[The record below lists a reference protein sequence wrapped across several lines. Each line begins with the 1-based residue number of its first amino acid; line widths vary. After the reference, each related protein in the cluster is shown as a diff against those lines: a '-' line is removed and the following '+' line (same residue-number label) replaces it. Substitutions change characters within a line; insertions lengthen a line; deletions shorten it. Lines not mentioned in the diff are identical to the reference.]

1 MLATLSIEKVYYI
14 HFLYYCWFFK
24 NLLKI
29 SIGNFQGNFS
39 GLWMNT
45 ISFFNIL
52 NVTAK
57 ICWLFASLSHIISI
71 YNLLDILIA
80 RHLASYFV
88 ELFQLLSPHNNS
100 NKRSLL
106 ALFYRKKKISSKVIC
121 QIVRCISKAKTLETT
136 MISFMFL
143 PCRWAHSID
152 DL

>member
-1 MLATLSIEKVYYI
+1 MHLLKESGSTMIFFPFIFKLANVT
-14 HFLYYCWFFK
+14 HFEYRENILHSLLVLLLVFK

-52 NVTAK
+52 NVIGK

-71 YNLLDILIA
+71 YNLLNIFIA

-88 ELFQLLSPHNNS
+88 ELFQLLNPHNNS
-100 NKRSLL
+100 NKKTLL
-106 ALFYRKKKISSKVIC
+106 ALFYRKEKKDP
-121 QIVRCISKAKTLETT
+121 E
-136 MISFMFL
+136 
-143 PCRWAHSID
+143 
-152 DL
+152 

>member
-1 MLATLSIEKVYYI
+1 MLPTSSIEKTYYI
-14 HFLYYCWFFK
+14 HFLYYCWFLK

-39 GLWMNT
+39 GLWMNA

-52 NVTAK
+52 NVIGK

-71 YNLLDILIA
+71 SNLLNIFIA

-88 ELFQLLSPHNNS
+88 ELFQLLNPHNNS

-106 ALFYRKKKISSKVIC
+106 ALFYRKKKILSKVIC
-121 QIVRCISKAKTLETT
+121 QMVR
-136 MISFMFL
+136 
-143 PCRWAHSID
+143 
-152 DL
+152 